1 MKVEKMVLLFDIGN
15 TNIVLGICKEGK
27 IIQTFRYVTNALLT
41 EDDYYQKINI
51 SIASISQVEAIE
63 GCIIASVVPQLDS
76 VFLQMMERYY
86 HIKPLFV
93 GSGLKSGLQIKLEH
107 PKQLGADLLCD
118 CVGAY
123 HKYGGPSIVVDMGT
137 ATKLLVVT
145 ENKVFLGG
153 AICAGIKGAMDSLV
167 NTTSKL
173 SRTALEV
180 PSKVVNNETSTSI
193 QSGIVYGHIAMI
205 DGLVEKI
212 KEELQ
217 IHHAHVI
224 LTGGYARIIKDVLK
238 TKVIYDETVLLD
250 GLYAIYQKNTNR

>member
-1 MKVEKMVLLFDIGN
+1 MVLLFDIGN
-15 TNIVLGICKEGK
+15 TNIVLGIYKGEK

-51 SIASISQVEAIE
+51 SMANLVQTDTIE

-76 VFLQMMERYY
+76 VFLRMMDRYY

-93 GSGLKSGLQIKLEH
+93 GAGLKSGLQIKLEH

-123 HKYGGPSIVVDMGT
+123 CKYGGPSIVVDMGT

-145 ENKVFLGG
+145 EHKVFLGG
-153 AICAGIKGAMDSLV
+153 IICAGIKGSMDSLV

-180 PSKVVNNETSTSI
+180 PAKVVNNETSTSI
-193 QSGIVYGHIAMI
+193 QSGIVYGHVAMI

-217 IHHAHVI
+217 IQHAHVI
-224 LTGGYARIIKDVLK
+224 LTGGYARIIKDILK
-238 TKVIYDETVLLD
+238 TKVIYDENVLLD
-250 GLYAIYQKNTNR
+250 GLYAIYQKNINR